1 MYRQLQHLMTTTLG
15 TVHAAQQSSLG
26 MLLSEPAAPARWGG
40 AGAHAAPSTFP
51 VLTAKRS
58 RNHVSCRTAEQSS
71 SSGVLLSDLLHL
83 RDGAE
88 LVPVVFGCET
98 RETGEIF
105 NQAADGILGLGNSPV
120 SLINQVSLGSMH
132 SFWGFGKPVPQIC

>member
-1 MYRQLQHLMTTTLG
+1 
-15 TVHAAQQSSLG
+15 V
-26 MLLSEPAAPARWGG
+26 LLSDLLHLRVRAA
-40 AGAHAAPSTFP
+40 AGACGAVGSVNSNT
-51 VLTAKRS
+51 RS
-58 RNHVSCRTAEQSS
+58 HMITDSSFHGAAEQSS

-120 SLINQVSLGSMH
+120 SLINQVPTEDGDLT
-132 SFWGFGKPVPQIC
+132 FYVCWCQIGYILQAGRRWH